1 VTNSPTVES
10 VETPIANSVK
20 ELFDAV
26 MSAIQNNDFS
36 GIALESIEDAFAN
49 HQPRVRDALLY
60 SFTNKG
66 LREKSDTVLSDEQCY
81 LSRESAIFAVG
92 EYVENTFINLD
103 SAPMNLLMV
112 LAGLYWYDGEQSALK
127 YMEIGLKRTP
137 QNSLAQLLDLAVRH
151 NVPTSVWQSSLECLS
166 LSQCIQGAV

>member
-10 VETPIANSVK
+10 VEIPIANSVK
-20 ELFDAV
+20 ELFDAI

-36 GIALESIEDAFAN
+36 GIALGSIETAFNN

-66 LREKSDTVLSDEQCY
+66 LREKSDVVMSDEECAS
-81 LSRESAIFAVG
+81 LRESVIFNLG
-92 EYVENTFINLD
+92 EYLENTFVDVRN
-103 SAPMNLLMV
+103 APMNLLMT

-127 YMEIGLKRTP
+127 YVEIGLKRD
-137 QNSLAQLLDLAVRH
+137 NSLAQLLDIAVRH
-151 NVPTSVWQSSLECLS
+151 NVPTSVWQASLECLS
-166 LSQCIQGAV
+166 LDSCLQGSV

>member
-10 VETPIANSVK
+10 VEIPTANSVK

-36 GIALESIEDAFAN
+36 GIAIGSMETAFNN

-66 LREKSDTVLSDEQCY
+66 LREKSDTVLSDNECY
-81 LSRESAIFAVG
+81 LSRESAIFAIG
-92 EYVENTFINLD
+92 EYVENTYADLD
-103 SAPMNLLMV
+103 NAPMNLLMV
-112 LAGLYWYDGEQSALK
+112 LAGLYWYDGEPSALK
-127 YMEIGLKRTP
+127 YVELGLKRD
-137 QNSLAQLLDLAVRH
+137 NSLAQLLDIAVRH
-151 NVPTSVWQSSLECLS
+151 NVPTHVWQASLESLS
-166 LSQCIQGAV
+166 LDSCLQGAVG